1 MSGTITPGA
10 VVVRTL
16 GTPTHRGIVL
26 LLAAGG
32 GCTMMNPRIKQ
43 WLLVALV
50 FAPGVALAILM
61 GTCDGFAI
69 LPYYPEG

>member
-1 MSGTITPGA
+1 
-10 VVVRTL
+10 
-16 GTPTHRGIVL
+16 
-26 LLAAGG
+26 
-32 GCTMMNPRIKQ
+32 MMNPRIKQ

-61 GTCDGFAI
+61 GTCDGFAV